1 MNRRFLTFLSLSLL
15 VPLILAAGCYD
26 PGGLVPE
33 EPHPSVERE
42 WAPAE
47 VEAAVI
53 MEEVSIHSPA
63 PRDNGIPPEECDYIR
78 FLRFRPRDGS
88 GDIADAD
95 AVLVLTPGFY
105 CGANAFEYMGRQL
118 VYMALLREAQ
128 VEVWAV
134 ERRPNRM
141 EDHTGLNAAET
152 AADTGLAVDY
162 YYYGAELGGRTYEGS
177 LKDEDAP
184 YLSEFGLKLAIEDVY
199 TVITT
204 MVPDAETRRRK
215 VFVGGHSLGGPL
227 TAIFASWDF
236 DGDPNTLDDAGFRN
250 CAGLVGLDGAISLT
264 MGMFETAAEALPEE
278 PPPDTSDD
286 GMAAYYEELVEGL
299 REGSMPRLFP
309 ISILEPEALIVL
321 ELLGME
327 ANWAP
332 EEESTLLEEVPELE
346 SIDMMLKLLHS
357 RSLDHF
363 LIHSPDITDFR
374 YTNEAQLG
382 VILDDNSMPVKI
394 VQASMGFLRDG
405 PVVIKDFPL
414 PSDLAGIPL
423 LSDLVGSFIS
433 IDGLF
438 IANDAGPSYFQLG
451 QGPLYGWANFDQIGD
466 SADPEFKDT
475 EGNTVLTT
483 MVEEVSDI
491 QDVAGVLYK
500 GPSNFLE
507 WYFSMRLM
515 VDFMAAIF
523 PFAPEYGLN
532 LMHMD
537 RIDEIPQVEFMAGSN
552 MDSSLTGPTGAERHV
567 LEGYNHIDVL
577 TAAADRPSHR
587 ENGVLAPLIDFLLDN
602 SD

>member
-1 MNRRFLTFLSLSLL
+1 MNRRLLTFLSVSLL
-15 VPLILAAGCYD
+15 VLLILAAGCYE

-33 EPHPSVERE
+33 EPYPPVDRE
-42 WAPAE
+42 WTPQE

-53 MEEVSIHSPA
+53 MEEVSIHSLA

-78 FLRFRPRDGS
+78 FLRFRPRNGS

-118 VYMALLREAQ
+118 VYMALMQEAQ
-128 VEVWAV
+128 VEVWAM

-141 EDHTGLNAAET
+141 EDHTGLNAAE
-152 AADTGLAVDY
+152 AVADTGPAVDY
-162 YYYGAELGGRTYEGS
+162 YYNGAELSGRTYEGS
-177 LKDEDAP
+177 LKDEDVP

-204 MVPDAETRRRK
+204 MVPDPETRRQK

-264 MGMFETAAEALPEE
+264 MGMFETTAEALSGE

-286 GMAAYYEELVEGL
+286 GMEAYYLELVQGL
-299 REGSMPRLFP
+299 REGSVPRLFP
-309 ISILEPEALIVL
+309 VSILEPEALIVL

-332 EEESTLLEEVPELE
+332 QEESTLLKEVPELE

-363 LIHSPDITDFR
+363 LVHLPDITDFR

-394 VQASMGFLRDG
+394 VQASMGFLEGG
-405 PVVIKDFPL
+405 PVVVKDFPL
-414 PSDLAGIPL
+414 PSDLAGIPM
-423 LSDLVGSFIS
+423 LSDLLGSFVS
-433 IDGLF
+433 IEGLF
-438 IANDAGPSYFQLG
+438 VANDAGPSYFQLG
-451 QGPLYGWANFDQIGD
+451 QGPLYGWANFDQIGS
-466 SADPEFKDT
+466 SADPEFKDS
-475 EGNTVLTT
+475 EGSTVLTT

-507 WYFSMRLM
+507 WYFSTRLM
-515 VDFMAAIF
+515 VDFTAVSF
-523 PFAPEYGLN
+523 SFAPEYGLN
-532 LMHMD
+532 LLHMD

-552 MDSSLTGPTGAERHV
+552 MDSSLTGHTGAERHV

-577 TAAADRPSHR
+577 TAAADRTSHR
-587 ENGVLAPLIDFLLDN
+587 ENGVLAPLIDFLLEN

>member
-1 MNRRFLTFLSLSLL
+1 VNRRFLTFISLSLL
-15 VPLILAAGCYD
+15 VLLILAAGCYE

-33 EPHPSVERE
+33 EPYPPVERE
-42 WAPAE
+42 WTPEE
-47 VEAAVI
+47 VEAAVV

-78 FLRFRPRDGS
+78 FLRFRPRNGS
-88 GDIADAD
+88 SDIAGAD

-118 VYMALLREAQ
+118 VYMALQQEARM
-128 VEVWAV
+128 EVWAV
-134 ERRPNRM
+134 ERRPNRL
-141 EDHTGLNAAET
+141 EDHTGLNAAEA
-152 AADTGLAVDY
+152 AADTSPAVDY
-162 YYYGAELGGRTYEGS
+162 YYLGAELDGRTYDGH
-177 LKDEDAP
+177 LQDEDVP

-204 MVPDAETRRRK
+204 MVPDAEMRRQK

-227 TAIFASWDF
+227 TAVFASWDF
-236 DGDPNTLDDAGFRN
+236 DGDPTTTDDAGFRN

-286 GMAAYYEELVEGL
+286 GMAAYYEELVGGL
-299 REGSMPRLFP
+299 RDGSMPRLFP
-309 ISILEPEALIVL
+309 VSILESEALIVL

-346 SIDMMLKLLHS
+346 SIDVMLKLLHS
-357 RSLDHF
+357 RSLDHY
-363 LIHSPDITDFR
+363 LIHTPDITDFR

-405 PVVIKDFPL
+405 PVVQKDFPL
-414 PSDLAGIPL
+414 PGDLAGIPL
-423 LSDLVGSFIS
+423 LSDLLGSFIS
-433 IDGLF
+433 LEGLF

-451 QGPLYGWANFDQIGD
+451 QGPLYGWADFDQIGRG
-466 SADPEFKDT
+466 ADPDFEDI
-475 EGNTVLTT
+475 EGSTVLTT

-491 QDVAGVLYK
+491 QDVAAVLYK

-507 WYFSMRLM
+507 WYFTMRLM

-537 RIDEIPQVEFMAGSN
+537 RIDELPQVEFMAGSN
-552 MDSSLTGPTGAERHV
+552 MDPSLSGPTGAERYV

-577 TAAADRPSHR
+577 TAAADRTSHR
-587 ENGVLAPLIDFLLDN
+587 ENGVLAPLIDFLLEN